1 MTGMRLWMGAGGLG
15 HTQTL
20 LTSEL
25 FACVEGSG
33 PLRRENEMTV
43 QQWERWER
51 DGFLLTT
58 DPNAIDLEVLH
69 AFLQQA
75 YWSRGIPMEV
85 VRQAV
90 AHSLP
95 FSLLHLQD
103 PTHFVG
109 FARVITDAAT
119 FAYLSDVFVLPP
131 YRGRGLGT
139 WMLSCVLAHPHL
151 QGLRRWCLGTRDAQ
165 ALYARVGFAPLA
177 APERWMER
185 VDPQVYERGS
195 AQEPQP

>member
-1 MTGMRLWMGAGGLG
+1 MTGIRLWMGAGGLG

-25 FACVEGSG
+25 LACVEGSG
-33 PLRRENEMTV
+33 PLRRENEMTA
-43 QQWERWER
+43 QQGERWERWERWER

-75 YWSRGIPMEV
+75 YWSRGIPLEV

-103 PTHFVG
+103 PPHFVG

-119 FAYLSDVFVLPP
+119 
-131 YRGRGLGT
+131 
-139 WMLSCVLAHPHL
+139 
-151 QGLRRWCLGTRDAQ
+151 
-165 ALYARVGFAPLA
+165 
-177 APERWMER
+177 
-185 VDPQVYERGS
+185 
-195 AQEPQP
+195 